1 MLEEPVF
8 INLNQTLKI
17 KGKKTDEEYFEVQL
31 VQDDFIA
38 CVSQKRSEGTTREE
52 EDWPSKASVTKLN
65 VKCRWSLDPDVG
77 HYLFSVS
84 LMFVGSRQ
92 LTFDN

>member
-38 CVSQKRSEGTTREE
+38 CVSAKSGAKEQRGRRRTGRQKH
-52 EDWPSKASVTKLN
+52 L
-65 VKCRWSLDPDVG
+65 
-77 HYLFSVS
+77 
-84 LMFVGSRQ
+84 
-92 LTFDN
+92 

>member
-38 CVSQKRSEGTTREE
+38 CVSQKRRNNEGGGGLAVKSIC
-52 EDWPSKASVTKLN
+52 DQ
-65 VKCRWSLDPDVG
+65 VKC
-77 HYLFSVS
+77 
-84 LMFVGSRQ
+84 
-92 LTFDN
+92 

>member
-52 EDWPSKASVTKLN
+52 EDWPSK
-65 VKCRWSLDPDVG
+65 G
-77 HYLFSVS
+77 HFFLLEEES
-84 LMFVGSRQ
+84 
-92 LTFDN
+92 